1 MTLDDRSIGLRSQ
14 DVYGGL
20 QTVDQTSGLIAAE
33 LEATRL
39 TGMAATLAAN
49 IKGVDVITDERALKT
64 IAAHQWGIDS
74 LALPGVLQVLEE
86 VDYITVHRGRGGKAL
101 RIDERVPLLHDN
113 LYTTLGEHWHQAD
126 PTELD
131 EATVEAVDSLASAP
145 MRFSEL
151 EDEYGESDTVAAMVE
166 VGEAAQL
173 MRVLQLPDGD
183 RLVWSPYCA
192 YERPEALGPLF
203 DRFEDD
209 EIRDQFEAVRRYQG
223 LPLDGTASVLS
234 DAVGHGIL
242 IANTIKGSGGEAS
255 FAFLPYRAA
264 PEFRHIK
271 KVILDKALILLGAVR
286 YGQHYATHPIRRPD
300 LILKALL
307 DPNRMALRSSTEAR
321 RQYFTAA
328 QAQIIRLEH
337 VGSGDWYRP
346 VLIDTD
352 DNRAAVLLALDLAQY
367 GEPVKSRDDPKQ
379 RLLFTGGEYLTPL
392 MTMKERSPRNELP
405 QGVILEML
413 DSIRGET

>member
-1 MTLDDRSIGLRSQ
+1 MTLHPREVGLRSQ
-14 DVYGGL
+14 DVYSGL

-49 IKGVDVITDERALKT
+49 IKGIDVITGERALKT

-74 LALPGVLQVLEE
+74 FALPRVLDVLEE
-86 VDYITVHRGRGGKAL
+86 VDYVTVHRGKAGKIT

-113 LYTTLGEHWHQAD
+113 LYETLGAHWSTID

-131 EATVEAVDSLASAP
+131 EASVEAVDTLASAP
-145 MRFSEL
+145 LRLSEF
-151 EDEYGESDTVAAMVE
+151 EAQFGDPDTVAGLLQ
-166 VGEAAQL
+166 VGKSAQL
-173 MRVLQLPDGD
+173 MRVLPLPDGD
-183 RLVWSPYCA
+183 ELVWSPFCA
-192 YERPEALGPLF
+192 YENPEALGPLF
-203 DRFEDD
+203 GRFDND
-209 EIRDQFEAVRRYQG
+209 QIREEFEQVRNYQG
-223 LPLDGTASVLS
+223 LPLDGSAGVLS

-242 IANTIKGSGGEAS
+242 IANSIKGSGGEAS

-271 KVILDKALILLGAVR
+271 KVILDKALILLAAVR
-286 YGQHYATHPIRRPD
+286 YGQHYAKHPIRRQD

-307 DPNRMALRSSTEAR
+307 DPGRMALRSSTEAKE
-321 RQYFTAA
+321 QYFTAA
-328 QAQIIRLEH
+328 QAQIIRLEK
-337 VGSGDWYRP
+337 VDGEWYRP

-352 DNRAAVLLALDLAQY
+352 DNRAAVVLALDLAQY
-367 GEPVKSRDDPKQ
+367 GEPVKSRDDPNQ

-392 MTMKERSPRNELP
+392 MTMKERKPKTGLP
-405 QGVILEML
+405 QDVILGML
-413 DSIRGET
+413 DSIRGEGR